1 MCRAPFSLP
10 APPPPPIEGPDWYV
24 MGNSPPTV
32 TTSGAEWVE
41 RLNAISANPTFS
53 LQTLRYNAEYVGREL
68 LRLYADT
75 GRFPHATL
83 VLTVMQIYG
92 ITRG

>member
-1 MCRAPFSLP
+1 M
-10 APPPPPIEGPDWYV
+10 
-24 MGNSPPTV
+24 
-32 TTSGAEWVE
+32 TSGAEWVE
-41 RLNAISANPTFS
+41 RLNAISTNPTFS

-83 VLTVMQIYG
+83 VLTVMNIYG

>member
-10 APPPPPIEGPDWYV
+10 APPPPPLEGPSWYV
-24 MGNSPPTV
+24 MGNAPPFFG
-32 TTSGAEWVE
+32 TSGAEWVE
-41 RLNAISANPTFS
+41 RLNVIPLNPVMT
-53 LQTLRYNAEYVGREL
+53 LETLRYNAECVGREL

-75 GRFPHATL
+75 GNFPHTTL

-92 ITRG
+92 ITRR